1 MSAHDKHE
9 VAALCAAGAGIRI
22 TDAHDLMSCQPGPI
36 DWVVDGLVPVGS
48 TVDMFGPPGVGK
60 TTLLTDLALA
70 FANEDGSWQGR
81 ACWGGPVVIVGGE
94 RTSEQ
99 ALARDLWRT
108 GRKQPPRGGLIIP
121 TQADGS
127 SPPLWNWN
135 RRADGGAGAW
145 SLTDWGRRITDL
157 LMSTRPVMIIID
169 TIMSAASG
177 CDLLDQPQQYKLG
190 TTILGWSKT
199 VGCALTATV
208 SHTNQASAS
217 LGFAERLDYT
227 SRAGGNGLPAAL
239 RHIAGVTA
247 VGGSATDLAL
257 KKACGLESMD
267 TMFLFGF
274 SKYNESPKPDW
285 NKSSPAIFSQ
295 PYGKLELVMR
305 GEEVK
310 ERLRSFEAMLGD
322 EAERDAAMKA
332 SKKRER
338 GGRNGT
344 GF

>member
-22 TDAHDLMSCQPGPI
+22 TDAHDLMVCHPGPV
-36 DWVVDGLVPVGS
+36 DWVIDGLVPLGTTFDV
-48 TVDMFGPPGVGK
+48 FGPPGVGK

-70 FANEDGSWQGR
+70 FASEDGSWQGR
-81 ACWGGPVVIVGGE
+81 ACWGGPVVILGGE

-108 GRKQPPRGGLIIP
+108 GRKQPPRGGLILP

-127 SPPLWNWN
+127 SPPIWTWN

-145 SLTDWGRRITDL
+145 LLTEWGLRITDL
-157 LMSTRPVMIIID
+157 LLSTRPVMVIID
-169 TIMSAASG
+169 TIMSAAGG

-190 TTILGWSKT
+190 ATILAWSKA

-227 SRAGGNGLPAAL
+227 SRAGGNGLPGAL
-239 RHIAGVTA
+239 RQIAGVTA
-247 VGGSATDLAL
+247 LGSSASDLAL
-257 KKACGLESMD
+257 KKACGLESSAD
-267 TMFLFGF
+267 LFLFGF
-274 SKYNESPKPDW
+274 SKFNEAPRPDW
-285 NKSSPAIFSQ
+285 NKSSPAVFGQ
-295 PYGKLELVMR
+295 PCGKLELVMP

-310 ERLRSFEAMLGD
+310 ERLRSFEAAIGD
-322 EAERDAAMKA
+322 EAERDAALKA
-332 SKKRER
+332 SKKR